1 MGKLLIQIRT
11 TCVFESQRPKLSTN
25 LIGNSFIYC
34 YLVVLGMICLIT
46 IICYPN
52 LIEGSTVV
60 TIIMILSVVLMI
72 TRLSRIIIISRLFA

>member
-11 TCVFESQRPKLSTN
+11 TCVFESKRPKLSPN

>member
-11 TCVFESQRPKLSTN
+11 TCVFESQRQKLSTN

-72 TRLSRIIIISRLFA
+72 TRLSRIIIISRLFT